1 MTKQNTNIEKKR
13 ADKRRHRFWNAAQII
28 LRGWLTRKFN
38 FEYDKNFKP
47 EDIDGPLLVAI
58 NHTCAYD
65 PLFIGAAFRYKPLT
79 YIASEHI
86 VRSKWGKL
94 LEKYTWIIPHR
105 KGAKGSRTALVAL
118 KRIKKGESIFLAVE
132 GEQTWD
138 GRPLPVMPFTGK
150 LVKGSGATLV
160 TYVIEGGYLS
170 APRWAFSTRRGRV
183 NGHPAGIYSPEVLK
197 EMSDEEVEQLIA
209 KDLAFDTW
217 EWQKSLPEGL
227 ISFKSHKGSADG
239 IERLLFTCPECGAFS
254 TLRSDRDAIKCDCG
268 FSVRMADTGFFEDQA
283 PFETVCEWEEF
294 DKKRLAEV
302 MEEMSGKSGEHELFS
317 DDDINLYTIEEEH
330 NDEIAAS
337 GRLTLKC
344 VNGDFILSIGDK
356 SFLIS
361 DISEMTMLLARHI
374 VFCDKNGYYEL
385 KTIKRS
391 RTNLRKYVIARNLI
405 KE

>member
-150 LVKGSGATLV
+150 LVKGSGR
-160 TYVIEGGYLS
+160 GGEEQGL
-170 APRWAFSTRRGRV
+170 AGGLLQEPRGPCLER
-183 NGHPAGIYSPEVLK
+183 H
-197 EMSDEEVEQLIA
+197 
-209 KDLAFDTW
+209 DL
-217 EWQKSLPEGL
+217 
-227 ISFKSHKGSADG
+227 
-239 IERLLFTCPECGAFS
+239 
-254 TLRSDRDAIKCDCG
+254 
-268 FSVRMADTGFFEDQA
+268 
-283 PFETVCEWEEF
+283 
-294 DKKRLAEV
+294 
-302 MEEMSGKSGEHELFS
+302 
-317 DDDINLYTIEEEH
+317 
-330 NDEIAAS
+330 
-337 GRLTLKC
+337 
-344 VNGDFILSIGDK
+344 
-356 SFLIS
+356 
-361 DISEMTMLLARHI
+361 
-374 VFCDKNGYYEL
+374 
-385 KTIKRS
+385 
-391 RTNLRKYVIARNLI
+391 
-405 KE
+405 